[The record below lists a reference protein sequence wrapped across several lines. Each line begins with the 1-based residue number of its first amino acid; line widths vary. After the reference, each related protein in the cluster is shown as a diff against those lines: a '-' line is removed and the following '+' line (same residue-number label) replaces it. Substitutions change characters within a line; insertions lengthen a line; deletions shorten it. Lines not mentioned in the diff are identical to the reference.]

1 MADKRGGRLVVK
13 NNLFFPSIF
22 NDVLAPVTLGPS
34 SSNTVGPWRIG
45 AIVRQFAAE
54 QPVHVRIEMSKDGGF
69 FDTLYSM
76 CSDRAFIAGILGED
90 LLEIDFDAIY
100 DTAKERKL
108 NIEFVFSDKIE
119 RIPTEM
125 AELTLQM
132 PDEILK
138 FTAVSLGGGEVV
150 INKINGQPCS
160 IDGRK
165 ELEILIPGTDRV
177 CRISSI
183 YPLRISENAV
193 PLFYGSDEMLRYAK
207 DEKIPLWEAALRYE
221 ASLTGESRETIW
233 KLAEETL
240 RISYES
246 IEKGLKPGISFEG
259 ITTAKAAEFFKKK
272 DSVPQINLGPAQTG
286 SLEALGIMEYSNAH
300 GKIVCMP
307 TGGASGIIPAAIK
320 NSAIGLGKNFDDQVK
335 ALLVAGLMGAFF
347 YPTHYHGA
355 LGCQAEV
362 GVAASMAAGGIA
374 SMLSEEPEAAERA
387 AVLAM
392 QCLIGQ
398 VCDPIDGYTQI
409 PCLIRNVTSVPLAMT
424 CANYG
429 VLGMDAGVSLDEMA
443 KAVLRVGE
451 KIREYRV
458 SDCGTCMCEK
468 KI

>member
-1 MADKRGGRLVVK
+1 MKK
-13 NNLFFPSIF
+13 NDFFPSIF

-54 QPVHVRIEMSKDGGF
+54 QPVYVRIEMSKDGGF
-69 FDTLYSM
+69 FETLYSM

-100 DTAKERKL
+100 DIAKERKL

-132 PDEILK
+132 TDEILK
-138 FTAVSLGGGEVV
+138 FTAVSLGGGEVL
-150 INKINGQPCS
+150 INKINGQPCH

-165 ELEILIPGTDRV
+165 DMDILIPGTDKV
-177 CRISSI
+177 CRISSV
-183 YPLRISENAV
+183 YPLKTPESAE
-193 PLFYGSDEMLRYAK
+193 PLFYSSDEMLKYA
-207 DEKIPLWEAALRYE
+207 EAEEIPLWEAALRYE
-221 ASLTGESRETIW
+221 ERLTGESREAIW
-233 KLAEETL
+233 KLAEQTL
-240 RISYES
+240 RTSYES
-246 IEKGLKPGISFEG
+246 IEQGMKPGISFEG
-259 ITTAKAAEFFKKK
+259 ITTAKASEFFKKK
-272 DSVPQINLGPAQTG
+272 DATPQIDLGWAQAG
-286 SLEALGIMEYSNAH
+286 AMEALGIMEYSNAH

-335 ALLVAGLMGAFF
+335 ALLVAGLMGVFF

-374 SMLSEEPEAAERA
+374 SLLSDEPQAAEHA

-398 VCDPIDGYTQI
+398 ICDPIDGYTQI
-409 PCLIRNVTSVPLAMT
+409 PCLIRNVASVPMAMT

-429 VLGMDAGVSLDEMA
+429 VLGMDTGVSLDEMA